1 MKQYMKKTEPV
12 SAIQYVDDNFD
23 EIIKNIALYIE
34 DIEKISIIPPEDNV
48 IFIARAENPD
58 FIFLRTKICCR
69 GFHSRNTEIK
79 FQAELLF
86 HATVFIFPFTKI
98 ICSLIRKPICK
109 NGQ

>member
-48 IFIARAENPD
+48 IIIARAENPD
-58 FIFLRTKICCR
+58 LRIRLSDYVFFDPHDPCVVYVI
-69 GFHSRNTEIK
+69 TEDIVGTYYEEI
-79 FQAELLF
+79 Q
-86 HATVFIFPFTKI
+86 
-98 ICSLIRKPICK
+98 
-109 NGQ
+109 

>member
-48 IFIARAENPD
+48 IIIARAENPD
-58 FIFLRTKICCR
+58 LIIRPSDYVFFEPQDPRVVYVI
-69 GFHSRNTEIK
+69 TEDIVDTYYEEI
-79 FQAELLF
+79 Q
-86 HATVFIFPFTKI
+86 
-98 ICSLIRKPICK
+98 
-109 NGQ
+109 

>member
-48 IFIARAENPD
+48 IIIARAENQD
-58 FIFLRTKICCR
+58 LRIRLSDYVFFDQQDPRVVYILAEDIVDTYYE
-69 GFHSRNTEIK
+69 EI
-79 FQAELLF
+79 Q
-86 HATVFIFPFTKI
+86 
-98 ICSLIRKPICK
+98 
-109 NGQ
+109 

>member
-48 IFIARAENPD
+48 IFIARAENKD
-58 FIFLRTKICCR
+58 LRIRLYDYVFFDPQDPRVVYVIAEDIVDTCYE
-69 GFHSRNTEIK
+69 EI
-79 FQAELLF
+79 Q
-86 HATVFIFPFTKI
+86 
-98 ICSLIRKPICK
+98 
-109 NGQ
+109 

>member
-48 IFIARAENPD
+48 IIIARAENPD
-58 FIFLRTKICCR
+58 LKIELSDYV
-69 GFHSRNTEIK
+69 FFDPQDPHVVYVIAEDIVDTYYEEI
-79 FQAELLF
+79 Q
-86 HATVFIFPFTKI
+86 
-98 ICSLIRKPICK
+98 
-109 NGQ
+109 